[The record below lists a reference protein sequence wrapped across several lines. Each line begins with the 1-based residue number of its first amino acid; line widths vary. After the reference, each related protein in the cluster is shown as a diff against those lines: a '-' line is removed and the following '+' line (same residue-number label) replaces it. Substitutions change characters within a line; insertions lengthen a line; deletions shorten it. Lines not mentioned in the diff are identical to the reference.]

1 MRLSSPRPHACTSF
15 CSSHISNPRPSQQP
29 VNSLPALK
37 PEMEG
42 GVTSEFRGL
51 YRRRTSFLPAGAE
64 ILCPSPCKGE
74 LDKKVGRGGG
84 GWQGFPRS

>member
-1 MRLSSPRPHACTSF
+1 
-15 CSSHISNPRPSQQP
+15 
-29 VNSLPALK
+29 
-37 PEMEG
+37 MEG